1 VRIAPA
7 LFVVLW
13 STGFIG
19 AKLGLP
25 YAEPFT
31 FLTLRMAIVA
41 VLLATIGFAQHAP
54 WPKDRT
60 SVRQIGLAGLLVHGG
75 YLGGVYAAIYH
86 GLSAGLVAL
95 IVGLQPVLTAISA
108 GLWFKE
114 DVSSRQWVGLGLG
127 LVGVALVVA
136 GKVDMAG
143 VSSAGLALAVLALIS
158 ISAGTLFQKRYCQA
172 MDFRT
177 GGAIQYAATGIVLGL
192 LAGVSET
199 MHVEWSGAFMFA
211 LAWLCL
217 VLSVGAVSVLFFL
230 IKRGEAAQVSS
241 LFYLTPPVTA
251 LMAWVAF
258 GEPLTILIFLGMAVA
273 ALGVALVIRKAPPQS
288 GPVD

>member
-1 VRIAPA
+1 MRIAPA

-41 VLLATIGFAQHAP
+41 ALLATIGFAQHAP

-177 GGAIQYAATGIVLGL
+177 GGAI
-192 LAGVSET
+192 
-199 MHVEWSGAFMFA
+199 
-211 LAWLCL
+211 
-217 VLSVGAVSVLFFL
+217 
-230 IKRGEAAQVSS
+230 
-241 LFYLTPPVTA
+241 
-251 LMAWVAF
+251 
-258 GEPLTILIFLGMAVA
+258 
-273 ALGVALVIRKAPPQS
+273 
-288 GPVD
+288 